1 MNEIDLLKRK
11 ILDTASQA
19 FHHNIYT
26 YTNFLSISDLSVVFS
41 IKKELSFVEY
51 DIYGGNPICER
62 QLIRFGSPAEYGYD
76 AGYPITTL
84 KISPLSVKYAE
95 KLEHRDYLGA
105 LMNLGIE
112 RELIGD
118 IIIKDTDAYIFC
130 ISHIADYICDNL
142 DTIRHTHIKCTVC
155 DEDVPALKPE
165 LEEIRLIAASVRIDA
180 VVASIT
186 KLSRA
191 NSNELFSSKK
201 IFVNGQCMENKSM
214 HLKPNDILVI
224 RGTGKFIY
232 IGDEGETRKGR
243 TYLTLKKYV

>member
-1 MNEIDLLKRK
+1 
-11 ILDTASQA
+11 
-19 FHHNIYT
+19 
-26 YTNFLSISDLSVVFS
+26 
-41 IKKELSFVEY
+41 
-51 DIYGGNPICER
+51 
-62 QLIRFGSPAEYGYD
+62 
-76 AGYPITTL
+76 
-84 KISPLSVKYAE
+84 
-95 KLEHRDYLGA
+95 
-105 LMNLGIE
+105 MNLGIE

-155 DEDVPALKPE
+155 NEDVPALKPE

-201 IFVNGQCMENKSM
+201 IFVNGQCMENRCM

>member
-41 IKKELSFVEY
+41 IKKELSFIEY